1 MSERFKFPV
10 LQVSSPKHL
19 VPVPLL
25 LQSYKATR
33 WQEKPSG
40 HFSAWLWKSDG
51 FDQSRLEDFWWLK
64 SENLGRKVALFV
76 SVTGRSFASLRFSQ
90 LIPLHLL
97 TQFMKIRGNLSKGL
111 KNYPGKRKKS
121 DQLRDRRA
129 NITRKQNKT
138 KTCGILELYL
148 LMVIVFSVSEKCF

>member
-19 VPVPLL
+19 VPVLLL
-25 LQSYKATR
+25 LQSHKATW

-40 HFSAWLWKSDG
+40 HFSAWLWQSDV
-51 FDQSRLEDFWWLK
+51 FDQSRLEDFWWLI

-76 SVTGRSFASLRFSQ
+76 PATGRSFASLRFSQ
-90 LIPLHLL
+90 LIPLHLF

-111 KNYPGKRKKS
+111 KNYPGKRKKIRPIKGQES
-121 DQLRDRRA
+121 QHHKRR
-129 NITRKQNKT
+129 KENKT
-138 KTCGILELYL
+138 KTCGIFEWY
-148 LMVIVFSVSEKCF
+148 